1 MELDVMEMANKLVL
15 LRGKRTQEEV
25 AKELEISK
33 SSLAMY
39 ESGKRIPRDP
49 VKARI
54 AAFYK
59 RSVPYIFFN
68 QKVHETCQKDNSAEE
83 R

>member
-1 MELDVMEMANKLVL
+1 MNTKIILDTEAMAEKLTR

-25 AKELEISK
+25 AKALGISH

-49 VKARI
+49 IKLRI
-54 AAFYK
+54 AEFYGQ
-59 RSVPYIFFN
+59 SIPYIFFN
-68 QKVHETCQKDNSAEE
+68 KKEH
-83 R
+83 